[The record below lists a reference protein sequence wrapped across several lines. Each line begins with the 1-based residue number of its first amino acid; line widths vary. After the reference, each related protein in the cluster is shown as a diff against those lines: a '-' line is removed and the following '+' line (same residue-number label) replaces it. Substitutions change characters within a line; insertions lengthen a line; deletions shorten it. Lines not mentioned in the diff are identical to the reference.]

1 MRCRPPPQRPRPPA
15 RSRLVAVFYSSFM
28 AVTSKEIRKCA
39 RAIGPIC
46 DTRNEYLFDSRLI
59 QTDSRSSRSV
69 RRVGGVK
76 STLLREAIN
85 SFTAGMSLF
94 DISCGTVRKKEAIAA
109 ERAGAGADKAGGGE
123 RAAGRPDFD
132 TAICALHGLIV
143 LAHPLHSTPPAARR
157 SPLLS

>member
-1 MRCRPPPQRPRPPA
+1 MR
-15 RSRLVAVFYSSFM
+15 
-28 AVTSKEIRKCA
+28 A

-69 RRVGGVK
+69 RRVVGVK

-94 DISCGTVRKKEAIAA
+94 DISCGTTVRKKEAIAIAA

-123 RAAGRPDFD
+123 RAAAQEVVTAASRPVIWAKRL
-132 TAICALHGLIV
+132 TV
-143 LAHPLHSTPPAARR
+143 TT
-157 SPLLS
+157 LLT

>member
-1 MRCRPPPQRPRPPA
+1 MR
-15 RSRLVAVFYSSFM
+15 
-28 AVTSKEIRKCA
+28 A

-69 RRVGGVK
+69 RRVVGVK

-94 DISCGTVRKKEAIAA
+94 DISCGTVRKEAIAA

-123 RAAGRPDFD
+123 RAAAR
-132 TAICALHGLIV
+132 
-143 LAHPLHSTPPAARR
+143 PPAQILIQR
-157 SPLLS
+157 SVHYMG

>member
-1 MRCRPPPQRPRPPA
+1 MR
-15 RSRLVAVFYSSFM
+15 
-28 AVTSKEIRKCA
+28 A

-69 RRVGGVK
+69 RRVVGVK

-94 DISCGTVRKKEAIAA
+94 DISCGTTVRKEAIAA

-123 RAAGRPDFD
+123 RAAAQEVVTAASRPVIWAKRL
-132 TAICALHGLIV
+132 TV
-143 LAHPLHSTPPAARR
+143 TT
-157 SPLLS
+157 LLT